1 MLNSLPF
8 PIVRISQ
15 IFIFIIITTFIL
27 DTSSMIQMNRVK
39 SLRCALCGKGIIN
52 FRYKAMPQWN
62 ISGELCGECYGKKL
76 TEHYISA
83 ERQTTIK
90 NN

>member
-1 MLNSLPF
+1 ML
-8 PIVRISQ
+8 
-15 IFIFIIITTFIL
+15 
-27 DTSSMIQMNRVK
+27 
-39 SLRCALCGKGIIN
+39 
-52 FRYKAMPQWN
+52 QWN

-90 NN
+90 NNENQTIKILKLIFAV

>member
-1 MLNSLPF
+1 
-8 PIVRISQ
+8 
-15 IFIFIIITTFIL
+15 
-27 DTSSMIQMNRVK
+27 MIQMNRVK

-83 ERQTTIK
+83 ERQTSIK